1 MKQNILRFILSL
13 TLIVLLSCASTR
25 SSGDK
30 TGEGSTAPRSD
41 VQASAILGTAFG
53 PAQEFVGSPYEEI
66 GINGLFDVH
75 PAGGRR
81 LLPVAVARQRPLQ
94 V

>member
-1 MKQNILRFILSL
+1 MTKNILRFLLALSL
-13 TLIVLLSCASTR
+13 VTLFSCASTR
-25 SSGDK
+25 STDQGP
-30 TGEGSTAPRSD
+30 TAPRSA
-41 VQASAILGTAFG
+41 VQASTIQGTPFGTAR
-53 PAQEFVGSPYEEI
+53 EFVGSPYEEI

>member
-1 MKQNILRFILSL
+1 MKINILRFFPAL
-13 TLIVLLSCASTR
+13 TLIFLLSCESTR

-30 TGEGSTAPRSD
+30 TGEESTAPRSE
-41 VQASAILGTAFG
+41 VQASAIQGTAFG

-75 PAGGRR
+75 PAETCRIAI
-81 LLPVAVARQRPLQ
+81 LPNGDEITNPN
-94 V
+94 